1 VPSLINPLYLFT
13 HSLLFGI
20 PFTLQAGLDVD
31 FDRYRETQTIVASL
45 LRLLEDREEALLLS
59 MKEQQCP
66 ARSSS
71 TASKT
76 ASYNDRPGLF
86 VSNVNGQA
94 RFVLMSKQACS
105 GAPPSTAILFR
116 VANDTDVLADAGNG
130 GANGAMS
137 SLSSSILLDEE
148 TALQY
153 TAFLES
159 SLSSLPCSAFNPMA
173 TIPAAT
179 SDAVAPPHHALPIAA
194 HHHVETDASTILL
207 AGEGDQS

>member
-1 VPSLINPLYLFT
+1 
-13 HSLLFGI
+13 LLFGI

-45 LRLLEDREEALLLS
+45 LSLLDDREEALLLS
-59 MKEQQCP
+59 MKEQQSP
-66 ARSSS
+66 A
-71 TASKT
+71 AKT
-76 ASYNDRPGLF
+76 ASDNESPGLF

-105 GAPPSTAILFR
+105 GAPPSTAIMFR
-116 VANDTDVLADAGNG
+116 VANGTDVLADAGND
-130 GANGAMS
+130 GANGTMS
-137 SLSSSILLDEE
+137 LPSSSMMMDEE

-153 TAFLES
+153 TTFLES
-159 SLSSLPCSAFNPMA
+159 SLSSLACSAFNPMA
-173 TIPAAT
+173 TVPAT
-179 SDAVAPPHHALPIAA
+179 SNCLEKCPEAVSSYLLDHGTVAPHHHALPIES

>member
-1 VPSLINPLYLFT
+1 
-13 HSLLFGI
+13 LLFGI

-59 MKEQQCP
+59 MKEQTCP

-76 ASYNDRPGLF
+76 SLDNDRPGLF

-116 VANDTDVLADAGNG
+116 VANGMDVLADAGNG
-130 GANGAMS
+130 CANGAMS
-137 SLSSSILLDEE
+137 SSMMMMLDEE

-179 SDAVAPPHHALPIAA
+179 SDTVAPPHHAFPIEA